1 MEKYALILPPNNLN
15 RLHSETKL
23 ISSILHLLEQ
33 LIRLGYTSIHIPLK
47 EIDSDLTYLFLKYS
61 RLAEI
66 VELEVEHYCHGHILG
81 MVSEISSPGDTFLVL
96 ELPWNR
102 GEKVLLFMDQAYM
115 KSLNNSIICGR
126 ATRVTDPIFIHL
138 GDSGIVT
145 YVSRSRESEIIYLG
159 GLILGYSF
167 LKWIME
173 RFRVRPLSLEEDIMD
188 LINDYIY
195 SGGLFSAWIMDLV

>member
-15 RLHSETKL
+15 RLHSETRL
-23 ISSILHLLEQ
+23 INSILYLLDQ

-47 EIDSDLTYLFLKYS
+47 EVDSDLTNLILKYS

-66 VELEVEHYCHGHILG
+66 VELEVENYCHGHILG
-81 MVSEISSPGDTFLVL
+81 MVSEISGPEDTFLVL
-96 ELPWNR
+96 ELPWNISER
-102 GEKVLLFMDQAYM
+102 VLLFMDQVYM

-138 GDSGIVT
+138 GDGKIVT
-145 YVSRSRESEIIYLG
+145 HVSRSRESEIVYLG
-159 GLILGYSF
+159 GLVLEYNF
-167 LKWIME
+167 LKWVME
-173 RFRVRPLSLEEDIMD
+173 RFKVRPSSLEENIME

-195 SGGLFSAWIMDLV
+195 NGGLFNAWIIDPD